1 MERNVDFAGSRR
13 TKSAS
18 YDSKSMY
25 LTKINCKDGVKSSNS
40 VTSKTRLR
48 RPVLPLLFGV
58 AFLGVA
64 AVQTSPD
71 LPVHGLTPTLWERL
85 QAADADKAAIIS
97 VSKTMDFMLNEIT
110 ASRDRKLM
118 ARVLPALAS
127 KDRLRSMMMRSLYGS
142 RACF

>member
-1 MERNVDFAGSRR
+1 M
-13 TKSAS
+13 
-18 YDSKSMY
+18 
-25 LTKINCKDGVKSSNS
+25 
-40 VTSKTRLR
+40 
-48 RPVLPLLFGV
+48 
-58 AFLGVA
+58 
-64 AVQTSPD
+64 QTSPD

-127 KDRLRSMMMRSLYGS
+127 KDRLRSMMMRSLYGF